1 MPPILKQDHNLL
13 SATAALL
20 VSKGSEFTQAAAH
33 RNWLALTNSMTT
45 ATQTQEGK
53 INNPS
58 VIPIIG
64 AMWAFNMLWV
74 PRALENIN

>member
-1 MPPILKQDHNLL
+1 MPAILKQDHNLL
-13 SATAALL
+13 NVISALL
-20 VSKGSEFTQAAAH
+20 ASKGSESVRAAAH
-33 RNWLALTNSMTT
+33 RNWLALAKSVTT

-74 PRALENIN
+74 PWALENIN